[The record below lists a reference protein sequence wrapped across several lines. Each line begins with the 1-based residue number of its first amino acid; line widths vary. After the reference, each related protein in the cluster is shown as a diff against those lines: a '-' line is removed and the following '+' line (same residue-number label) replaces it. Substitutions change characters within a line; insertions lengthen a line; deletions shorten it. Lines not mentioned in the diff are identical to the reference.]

1 MVNLP
6 DGFCIRPLNSENEIQ
21 EWLDLHLAANPG
33 GQLDE
38 EYRRAMMV
46 APNYNPNLDLVLVTA
61 SGGMAAYC
69 VCTPEPQPDGTIIGF
84 TDPVAVHPNFQGMH
98 LGKAILSYGILE
110 LQKMGA
116 VRIELSTS
124 SENQPMQRLAES
136 VGFHVIEEKIWL
148 RFEASQP

>member
-1 MVNLP
+1 
-6 DGFCIRPLNSENEIQ
+6 
-21 EWLDLHLAANPG
+21 
-33 GQLDE
+33 
-38 EYRRAMMV
+38 
-46 APNYNPNLDLVLVTA
+46 
-61 SGGMAAYC
+61 
-69 VCTPEPQPDGTIIGF
+69 
-84 TDPVAVHPNFQGMH
+84 MH